1 MFLVASADICSLE
14 PSSLSL
20 WTSSSS
26 DRQSPKQPRKQPNK
40 RARKLTY
47 MQTSLHTCLH
57 ACTPTYI
64 HVRSSIQC
72 ANARMSRHSI
82 YITTCVLLRVHKCLS
97 CPRLSASL
105 FFCFLRRNPL
115 KRFRGPLLLVFCDC
129 VLFAFVVFH
138 FSFVSCGFLFFWCW
152 CLRFLPLPSSCLI
165 GIFLAKP
172 PHKAISC
179 GFFFFSSVTAFC
191 LSLLFF
197 PFSFLSCS
205 FFFF

>member
-20 WTSSSS
+20 WTSSFS
-26 DRQSPKQPRKQPNK
+26 DRQSPSRPRKQPNK

-105 FFCFLRRNPL
+105 F
-115 KRFRGPLLLVFCDC
+115 LLSSH
-129 VLFAFVVFH
+129 FA
-138 FSFVSCGFLFFWCW
+138 GLFFLCFVIAF
-152 CLRFLPLPSSCLI
+152 CLRL
-165 GIFLAKP
+165 
-172 PHKAISC
+172 
-179 GFFFFSSVTAFC
+179 FFFSLVTAFC

-197 PFSFLSCS
+197 HFSFLSCS

>member
-129 VLFAFVVFH
+129 VLFAFVVFLILV
-138 FSFVSCGFLFFWCW
+138 SFRVAFCSFGVGACVFFPCLLLVSLV
-152 CLRFLPLPSSCLI
+152 
-165 GIFLAKP
+165 
-172 PHKAISC
+172 
-179 GFFFFSSVTAFC
+179 FSSQNPPIKRFRVA
-191 LSLLFF
+191 SS
-197 PFSFLSCS
+197 SFLR
-205 FFFF
+205 

>member
-1 MFLVASADICSLE
+1 MTPLGRGLKRGFLKGLEGGLKGDLKGHLNFDLIQHFKAVASADICSLE

-105 FFCFLRRNPL
+105 FFAF
-115 KRFRGPLLLVFCDC
+115 
-129 VLFAFVVFH
+129 FAET
-138 FSFVSCGFLFFWCW
+138 
-152 CLRFLPLPSSCLI
+152 P
-165 GIFLAKP
+165 
-172 PHKAISC
+172 
-179 GFFFFSSVTAFC
+179 
-191 LSLLFF
+191 
-197 PFSFLSCS
+197 
-205 FFFF
+205 